1 MSLKHLWNEI
11 RYYRNL
17 EGSIKRIGTKFILA
31 KTPLRKIVNTD
42 IYGMIYGK
50 RIKKKTKRIKP
61 KFIQIE
67 NTNLCNARCIMCPHT
82 IMKREKKTMKQK
94 DFEIIID
101 NIINNYP
108 TIKRI
113 TITGFG
119 EPFADKE
126 IIKKIKFL
134 NEKFPDIEIDIYTNA
149 SLLTKKLSDE
159 ILNSEIHKINFSV
172 NGTGN
177 TYKKM
182 MGLNYED
189 TIKNISYFLEKKRE
203 LGKKFPL
210 VNISLMIV
218 RENEKDI
225 KDFQKFW
232 MNRAD
237 SVMIYPPSDWAGKK
251 KLNYSSPMPFRKKR
265 WACGAL
271 WNYITVDVDGNVI
284 MCCRDY
290 ESTIKFG
297 NLLRENAKKV
307 YEGEEMNRIRKRQ
320 TEINF
325 SMPICSNCD
334 NSFDSSLEWWNI

>member
-1 MSLKHLWNEI
+1 M
-11 RYYRNL
+11 NL

-31 KTPLRKIVNTD
+31 KTPLRKVVNTG
-42 IYGMIYGK
+42 IYSRIYEK
-50 RIKKKTKRIKP
+50 KIKKKSKKIKP

-82 IMKREKKTMKQK
+82 IMKREKRTMKQE
-94 DFEIIID
+94 DFERIVE

-134 NEKFPDIEIDIYTNA
+134 NEKFQYIEIDIYTNA
-149 SLLTKKLSDE
+149 SLLTRKMSDE
-159 ILNSEIHKINFSV
+159 ILNSEVHKINFSI

-177 TYKKM
+177 TYGKM
-182 MGLNYED
+182 MGLDYEN
-189 TIKNISYFLEKKRE
+189 TIKNVSYFLKKKKE

-210 VNISLMIV
+210 ANISFMIV

-225 KDFQKFW
+225 ENFQKFW

-237 SVMIYPPSDWAGKK
+237 SVMIYPPSDWAGRKK
-251 KLNYSSPMPFRKKR
+251 INYSSPIPFRKKR

-271 WNYITVDVDGNVI
+271 WNYITVDVGGNII

-290 ESTIKFG
+290 ESEIKFG
-297 NLLRENAKKV
+297 NLLKENAKEI
-307 YEGEEMNRIRKRQ
+307 YEGKDMNEIREKQSRRD
-320 TEINF
+320 F
-325 SMPICSNCD
+325 SMPICNNCD
-334 NSFDSSLEWWNI
+334 NSFDSSMEWWNI